1 MHNERKS
8 NCNGRVYLNVAP
20 KEQPPRKLSGKR
32 TVTVITLESRH
43 SLTEGVNL
51 SGFKTDG
58 VQKRVIMGVQKTALY
73 NLHKSLGAK
82 FVPFAG
88 YEMPIQYKDGIVKE
102 HISTRTHA
110 GFFDVSHMGQFFLEG
125 DETLV
130 EALEKIIPSDL
141 KSLKINHSK
150 YSFLL
155 NNEGGI
161 IDDLIVT
168 KTKNGF
174 CIILNAACKD
184 NDIKHISQFL
194 GKNHKY
200 LLNNDLSLIALQG
213 PKSVEILEKLI
224 PGVSKLKFMTGNNF
238 SYDNESLYITR
249 SGYTGEDGF
258 EISIPNK
265 KVEKLIDFLINNKVK
280 PIGLGARDTLRLEA
294 GLCLYGHDLNEK
306 ITPVEA
312 NLKWAIAKK
321 RKEVGGFNG
330 WSKIK
335 SLLTNGSEKIRV
347 GIKPDGKIIARE
359 NTKIFSSDDK
369 EIGLVT
375 SGTFGPSV
383 NAPVAM
389 GYIKS
394 QFSEI
399 GTSIKLEVRGKMY
412 GGKIS
417 ELPFYKKS
425 YVK

>member
-1 MHNERKS
+1 MQ
-8 NCNGRVYLNVAP
+8 A
-20 KEQPPRKLSGKR
+20 
-32 TVTVITLESRH
+32 
-43 SLTEGVNL
+43 
-51 SGFKTDG
+51 
-58 VQKRVIMGVQKTALY
+58 QKTALY
-73 NLHKSLGAK
+73 NIHKNLGAK

-102 HISTRTHA
+102 HISTRTYA

-125 DETLV
+125 DETLTD
-130 EALEKIIPSDL
+130 ALEKIIPADL

-155 NNEGGI
+155 NNDGGI

-168 KTKNGF
+168 KTEKGF
-174 CIILNAACKD
+174 CIILNAACKE
-184 NDIKHISQFL
+184 NDVKQISQFL
-194 GKNHKY
+194 GKDHKY
-200 LLNNDLSLIALQG
+200 FLNNDLSLIALQG

-224 PGVSKLKFMTGNNF
+224 PGVSNLKFMTGDKFN
-238 SYDNESLYITR
+238 YDSDSLYITR

-258 EISIPNK
+258 EISISNK
-265 KVEKLIDFLINNKVK
+265 KVEKFVNFLILNEVK

-306 ITPVEA
+306 INPVEA

-321 RKEVGGFNG
+321 RKDVGGFNG
-330 WSKIK
+330 WDKIK
-335 SLLTNGSEKIRV
+335 YLLANGSEKIRV
-347 GIKPDGKIIARE
+347 GIKPEGKVIARE
-359 NTKIFSSDDK
+359 NTIIFSIDDK

-394 QFSEI
+394 KFAQI
-399 GTSIKLEVRGKMY
+399 GTPIKLEVRGKKY
-412 GGKIS
+412 EGQVS